1 MGNVQFAG
9 QDLVYQDMKYI
20 YEGKIVIETFYETTE
35 PSWLD
40 NLKYFIWEHFMVI
53 VWKGEYKGL
62 KHHLWRFRGILDR
75 MKFYKIISIEE
86 KDGRFITMKLCVC

>member
-1 MGNVQFAG
+1 
-9 QDLVYQDMKYI
+9 MKDI
-20 YEGKIVIETFYETTE
+20 YEGKIVIETFYEVAK

-53 VWKGEYKGL
+53 AWKGEYKGL
-62 KHHLWRFRGILDR
+62 KSHAWRFRGIVDR

-86 KDGRFITMKLCVC
+86 KDGGFIKMRI